1 MEALK
6 EIVNHSPNRAAL
18 ASKVGDSWSFLT
30 FEQYYQKICCT
41 AKAFIKAGLEPYH
54 GVGILGFN
62 SPEWFFSSMGAIFA
76 GGMSIGIYTTN
87 SPEACHYVLNDAEC
101 QIAVVE
107 NDFQLRKILAV
118 RDRLPHL
125 KTIVQY
131 KGQPMDDCPDVLS
144 WEALMA
150 LGESKDEELE
160 TELQKRITAQA
171 PNKCCS
177 IVYTSGTTG
186 NPKGV
191 MTSHDGL
198 TWTARSVSG
207 FLRMSRE
214 SEHRFISYLPLSH
227 SAAQMADLY
236 GPLFCG
242 GTVYFAQ
249 PDALR
254 GTLKNTLTEVRP
266 TVFFGVPRIWEKMQ
280 EGIVNSSRTNGTVK
294 QWIVDWAMDIGL
306 RSNLANMRQLPRPM
320 LYPLAKALI
329 FDKVRAALGFDQCQL
344 FLSGAAPVSSQIVEF
359 FLSLD
364 MPIVEGYGLSETT
377 APHTFGTPWDNSI
390 KSVGREIPGV
400 TTLLADADKE
410 ITGEGEICT
419 SGRNVMMGY
428 LNQPDKTKEA
438 IDDEGWFHT
447 GDIGRKDENG
457 FLYIT
462 GRIKELII
470 TAGGENIPPVAI
482 EDKVKETLP
491 CISNCMLIGD
501 KRKFLTMLL
510 TFKTEV
516 DKDTM
521 EPTERLTPAAIDWC
535 CSVGSSA
542 TTVADI
548 VDQHDPKVMEAI
560 QKGIDIVNKKATSRA
575 QCIQKWTILRKDFSI
590 PGGELGATM
599 KLKRPEV
606 VRMYAATIESL
617 YAEVVENG
625 SAVNHST

>member
-6 EIVNHSPNRAAL
+6 ETVNHLPNRAAL

-76 GGMSIGIYTTN
+76 GGISVGIYTTN

-177 IVYTSGTTG
+177 IIYTSGTTG

-191 MTSHDGL
+191 MTSHDGW
-198 TWTARSVSG
+198 TWTARSLSG
-207 FLRMSRE
+207 FLKLSRE
-214 SEHRFISYLPLSH
+214 SEHRFVSYLPLSH

-236 GPLFCG
+236 MPLFSG

-249 PDALR
+249 PDVLR

-266 TVFFGVPRIWEKMQ
+266 TLFFGVPRVWEKIQ
-280 EGIVNSSRTNGTVK
+280 EGFVNSNKTNGTVK
-294 QWIVDWAMDIGL
+294 QWIADWAMDTGL
-306 RSNLANMRQLPRPM
+306 RSNLANMRHQ
-320 LYPLAKALI
+320 
-329 FDKVRAALGFDQCQL
+329 
-344 FLSGAAPVSSQIVEF
+344 
-359 FLSLD
+359 
-364 MPIVEGYGLSETT
+364 
-377 APHTFGTPWDNSI
+377 
-390 KSVGREIPGV
+390 
-400 TTLLADADKE
+400 
-410 ITGEGEICT
+410 
-419 SGRNVMMGY
+419 
-428 LNQPDKTKEA
+428 
-438 IDDEGWFHT
+438 
-447 GDIGRKDENG
+447 
-457 FLYIT
+457 
-462 GRIKELII
+462 
-470 TAGGENIPPVAI
+470 
-482 EDKVKETLP
+482 
-491 CISNCMLIGD
+491 
-501 KRKFLTMLL
+501 
-510 TFKTEV
+510 
-516 DKDTM
+516 
-521 EPTERLTPAAIDWC
+521 
-535 CSVGSSA
+535 SA
-542 TTVADI
+542 
-548 VDQHDPKVMEAI
+548 H
-560 QKGIDIVNKKATSRA
+560 
-575 QCIQKWTILRKDFSI
+575 L
-590 PGGELGATM
+590 
-599 KLKRPEV
+599 
-606 VRMYAATIESL
+606 
-617 YAEVVENG
+617 
-625 SAVNHST
+625 